1 MKYISVLCLIVGV
14 IFCACNHNDEV
25 ELEIALP
32 ISATFLPATIE
43 SNINSIDDEQ
53 KRALIHLVNN
63 QYIVNDASQLP
74 NDPIGFSDTYRNIN
88 FDENTLLI
96 KYMLHDYAI
105 DTYSNRYY
113 RNTKENSYNWS
124 VNIGT
129 ASDTDIVTDFNF
141 FTRFAILVKKLP
153 ADAKV
158 KFWYGLTQLGAFP
171 NHNM

>member
-1 MKYISVLCLIVGV
+1 MKYLSVLCLIVGV
-14 IFCACNHNDEV
+14 VFCACNHNHEA

-32 ISATFLPATIE
+32 ISATFFPATIE

-74 NDPIGFSDTYRNIN
+74 NDPIGFSDSYRNIN
-88 FDENTLLI
+88 FNEKTLLI
-96 KYMLHDYAI
+96 KYVLHDYTI

-129 ASDTDIVTDFNF
+129 SYDADIVADYTF
-141 FTRFAILVKKLP
+141 FTRFAIVVKKLP
-153 ADAKV
+153 ADAQV
-158 KFWYGLTQLGAFP
+158 KFWYGLTQLGSSTK
-171 NHNM
+171 